1 MTAFDVH
8 QHLLPPPLVRALRAR
23 REPPRIAGTT
33 LELGEGSFPFD
44 ERDHDPGER
53 LATLEADGIDIAILS
68 LAPTL
73 ETDAHPAL
81 RDAWHEGIAETVA
94 ASGERFRALAAGA
107 CMDGFAGACVSARAL
122 VDGLGGLPTELA
134 RRGQILFVHPGP
146 PEPPPT
152 RAPRWWAPVVDYT
165 RQLQAAY
172 FTWLDRD
179 ADSHP
184 ELDIVFAALAG
195 GAPVQLERLE
205 ARGGDLRAARSERMY
220 LDTSSYGRQAL
231 GLCLAALGAGR
242 LVYGSDRPVVDP
254 QPTLSALAALGEDV
268 LGTVQREN
276 PGRLF
281 ARPRH
286 EHR

>member
-23 REPPRIAGTT
+23 REPPRLAGTT
-33 LELGEGSFPFD
+33 LELREGSFPFD
-44 ERDHDPGER
+44 EQDHDPGER
-53 LATLEADGIDIAILS
+53 LAALEADGIDVAILS

-73 ETDAHPAL
+73 ETDAHPGL
-81 RDAWHEGIAETVA
+81 REAWHEGIVETAA
-94 ASGERFRALAAGA
+94 ASRGRFRALAAGA
-107 CMDGFAGACVSARAL
+107 CLDGFAGACVSAGAL
-122 VDGLGGLPTELA
+122 VDGLGDLPAELA

-146 PEPPPT
+146 PEPPPAG
-152 RAPRWWAPVVDYT
+152 APRWWAPVVDYT
-165 RQLQAAY
+165 HQLQAAY

-184 ELDIVFAALAG
+184 ELDVVFAALAG

-205 ARGGDLRAARSERMY
+205 VRGGDLRAARFRRVY
-220 LDTSSYGRQAL
+220 LDTSSYGRQGL
-231 GLCLAALGAGR
+231 DLCLAALGAGR

-254 QPTLSALAALGEDV
+254 RPSLGALAALGEDV
-268 LGTVQREN
+268 LATVQREN

-281 ARPRH
+281 ARLGTDDR
-286 EHR
+286 